1 MELEKL
7 EELAKSDLQHNP
19 CAECGAGPDPRT
31 VIVLARIA
39 RAAKAYSKRVESLV
53 EGLALERVGRDIGLR
68 GGRSRE
74 YAELADALQE
84 LASLH

>member
-7 EELAKSDLQHNP
+7 EELAKTELRHNP
-19 CAECGAGPDPRT
+19 CADCGAAPDPRA

-39 RAAKAYSKRVESLV
+39 RAARAYSLRVESLV

-84 LASLH
+84 LAAL